1 MAAGSISAS
10 MDSYPQD
17 LALFIDGHWLRG
29 GGRDEREIVDPA
41 TGEVIGRLPLATTAD
56 LDAALASSAK
66 AFESWRAVSAWQ
78 RAAILRRA
86 AQLIGERKSAL
97 AAVLTMDNGKPLA
110 DALGEIDRVIET
122 VQWCSEEAT
131 RTYGRT
137 FSPRAPGLMQATSK
151 RPIGPVAAFAPWNFP
166 AVLAVRK
173 IAAALAAG
181 CTIIVKP
188 AEETPAVCV
197 GLVRAFHD
205 AGVPPGVLN
214 LVFGVPSQVSEHLI
228 ASPVI
233 RKVSFTGSVPVGRL
247 LYRLAGQGL
256 KAITME
262 LGGHSP
268 VVVCADVDVQKV
280 AADCAAFKYRNAG
293 QVCLSPNRFFVH
305 EAVYD
310 AFVARFIEVANNLR
324 IGPGGEA
331 GVQMG
336 PLNNARRLEAAE
348 RFVAN
353 ARDGGARVSLGG
365 KRIGTRGYFFEPT
378 VLTGLGDSASIMS
391 EEPFCPVAPIVPF
404 ATLDEAIEMANA
416 VEFGLA
422 AYAFTNASD
431 NAAALSE
438 RFEAGWI
445 GINSFTPALA
455 DAPLGGMKDSGVGYE
470 GGPEGLDAYLQTR
483 FLSHD
488 RAYPSAR

>member
-1 MAAGSISAS
+1 MSAS
-10 MDSYPQD
+10 TTGSSNQYPQD
-17 LALFIDGHWLRG
+17 LALYIDGQFQRG
-29 GGRDEREIVDPA
+29 GAREERDVIDPA
-41 TGEVIGRLPLATTAD
+41 TGDAIGSLPMATTAD
-56 LDAALASSAK
+56 LEAALASSAR
-66 AFESWRAVSAWQ
+66 AFSGWREVSAWQ

-86 AQLIGERKSAL
+86 AQLIAERKHAL

-110 DALGEIDRVIET
+110 DSLGEIDRVVET

-131 RTYGRT
+131 RIYGRT
-137 FSPRAPGLMQATSK
+137 LPPRAPGLTQATNK
-151 RPIGPVAAFAPWNFP
+151 RPIGPVAAFSPWNFP

-173 IAAALAAG
+173 IGAALAAG
-181 CTIIVKP
+181 CTIIIKP

-214 LVFGVPSQVSEHLI
+214 LVFGTPSHVSEHLI

-233 RKVSFTGSVPVGRL
+233 RKVTFTGSVPVGRL
-247 LYRLAGQGL
+247 LYKLAGDGL

-268 VVVCADVDVQKV
+268 VVVCEDVDVRKV
-280 AADCAAFKYRNAG
+280 AAACAAFKFRNAG

-305 EAVYD
+305 ESVYD
-310 AFVARFIEVANNLR
+310 SFVTHFIDIAKNLTV
-324 IGPGGEA
+324 GPGGDA
-331 GVQMG
+331 RTQMG
-336 PLNNARRLEAAE
+336 PLNNTRRLEAAE
-348 RFVAN
+348 RFVAE
-353 ARDGGARVSLGG
+353 AHGRGATVSLGG
-365 KRIGTRGYFFEPT
+365 KRIGKRGFFFEPT
-378 VLTGLGDSASIMS
+378 VLTGTIEGASIMT

-404 ATLDEAIEMANA
+404 ATLDEAIAKANA

-431 NAAALSE
+431 KVAELSE
-438 RFEAGWI
+438 RLEAGWI
-445 GINSFTPALA
+445 GINSFTPALP

-470 GGPEGLDAYLQTR
+470 GGPEGLDAYLQIR

-488 RAYPSAR
+488 HAFFTLR

>member
-1 MAAGSISAS
+1 MSAAS
-10 MDSYPQD
+10 MPGSATSYPQD
-17 LALFIDGHWLRG
+17 LALFIGGQWLRG
-29 GGRDEREIVDPA
+29 GGRSERDIIDPA
-41 TGEVIGRLPLATTAD
+41 SGEVIGQLPLATAAD
-56 LDAALASSAK
+56 LDAALETSAR
-66 AFESWRAVSAWQ
+66 AFESWRTISAWQ

-86 AQLIGERKSAL
+86 AQLITERKSAL

-110 DALGEIDRVIET
+110 DALAEIDRVVET

-137 FSPRAPGLMQATSK
+137 LAPRAPGLVQSTSK

-181 CTIIVKP
+181 CTVIVKP

-214 LVFGVPSQVSEHLI
+214 LVFGVPSEVSQHLI

-247 LYRLAGQGL
+247 LYTLASKGL

-268 VVVCADVDVQKV
+268 VIVCADVDVQKV
-280 AADCAAFKYRNAG
+280 AADCAVFKYRNAG

-305 EAVYD
+305 EAIHD
-310 AFVARFIEVANNLR
+310 AFVARFIEVAKNLK
-324 IGPGGEA
+324 IGPGADA

-348 RFVAN
+348 RFLAD
-353 ARDGGARVSLGG
+353 ARDGGAKVALGG
-365 KRIGTRGYFFEPT
+365 KRIGARGFFFEPT
-378 VLTGLGDSASIMS
+378 VLTRLGDRAAIMS

-404 ATLDEAIEMANA
+404 AALDEAIAKANA
-416 VEFGLA
+416 VDFGLA

-431 NAAALSE
+431 KAAALSE
-438 RFEAGWI
+438 RLEAGWI

-470 GGPEGLDAYLQTR
+470 GGPEGLDAYQQIR

-488 RAYPSAR
+488 RAYPSGR

>member
-1 MAAGSISAS
+1 MNDAAAPAGV
-10 MDSYPQD
+10 YPQN
-17 LALFIDGHWLRG
+17 LALFIDGQWLRG
-29 GGRDEREIVDPA
+29 AGRAERDVIDPA
-41 TGEVIGRLPLATTAD
+41 TGDVIAHLPLASAD
-56 LDAALASSAK
+56 DIDAALASSAK
-66 AFESWRAVSAWQ
+66 AFVTWRDTSAWQ
-78 RAAILRRA
+78 RATILRQA
-86 AQLIGERKSAL
+86 AQLIGERKVAL
-97 AAVLTMDNGKPLA
+97 AAVLTMDNGKPLG
-110 DALGEIDRVIET
+110 DALGEIDRVVET
-122 VQWCSEEAT
+122 VLWCSEQAT

-137 FSPRAPGLMQATSK
+137 FPPRAPGLLQATSK

-188 AEETPAVCV
+188 AEETPAACV
-197 GLVRAFHD
+197 GLVRAFQD

-214 LVFGVPSQVSEHLI
+214 LVFGVPSEVSQRLI

-247 LYRLAGQGL
+247 LYQLASAGL

-268 VVVCADVDVQKV
+268 VIVCADVDVDRV

-310 AFVARFIEVANNLR
+310 AFVARFVEVAKNLR
-324 IGPGGEA
+324 VGAGADA

-336 PLNNARRLEAAE
+336 PLNNARRLDAAE
-348 RFVAN
+348 RFVVD
-353 ARDGGARVSLGG
+353 ARDHGARVALGG
-365 KRIGTRGYFFEPT
+365 KRIGKRGFFFEPT
-378 VLTGLGDSASIMS
+378 VLTGIDESASIMS
-391 EEPFCPVAPIVPF
+391 EEPFCPVAPIVSF
-404 ATLDEAIEMANA
+404 STLDDAIAKANA

-422 AYAFTNASD
+422 AYAFTNAGD
-431 NAAALSE
+431 KAAALSE
-438 RFEAGWI
+438 RLEAGWI

-488 RAYPSAR
+488 RAYSAAR

>member
-1 MAAGSISAS
+1 MSVPNI
-10 MDSYPQD
+10 YPQD
-17 LALFIDGHWLRG
+17 LALCIDGEWLRG
-29 GGRDEREIVDPA
+29 SGRAERDVIDPA
-41 TGEVIGRLPLATTAD
+41 TGDVIGYLPLATRAD
-56 LDAALASSAK
+56 LDAALVSSDR
-66 AFESWRAVSAWQ
+66 AFASWRNVTAWQ

-86 AQLIGERKSAL
+86 AQLIGERKPML

-110 DALGEIDRVIET
+110 DALGEIDRVVET
-122 VQWCSEEAT
+122 VLWCSEEAT

-137 FSPRAPGLMQATSK
+137 LAQRAPGLMQSTSK

-173 IAAALAAG
+173 IAAALATG

-197 GLVRAFHD
+197 GIVRAFND
-205 AGVPPGVLN
+205 AGVPPGVIN
-214 LVFGVPSQVSEHLI
+214 LVFGMPSEVSAHLI

-247 LYRLAGQGL
+247 LYQLAGAGL

-268 VVVCADVDVQKV
+268 VVVCEDVDVQRV
-280 AADCAAFKYRNAG
+280 AADCAMFKYRNAG

-305 EAVYD
+305 ESIHD
-310 AFVARFIEVANNLR
+310 EFVARFVEVARSLKV
-324 IGPGGEA
+324 GPGSAA

-336 PLNNARRLEAAE
+336 PLNNERRLDAAQ
-348 RFVAN
+348 RFVAQ
-353 ARDGGARVSLGG
+353 ASDSGARVALGG

-378 VLTGLGDSASIMS
+378 VLTRIGDGASIMN

-404 ATLDEAIEMANA
+404 TTLDEAIQKANA
-416 VEFGLA
+416 VDFGLA
-422 AYAFTNASD
+422 AYAFTRSSHNAM
-431 NAAALSE
+431 AFSE

-445 GINSFTPALA
+445 GVNSFTPALA

-470 GGPEGLDAYLQTR
+470 GGPEGLDAYQQIR

-488 RAYPSAR
+488 AAYGSAR

>member
-1 MAAGSISAS
+1 MAADSPRVAAQ
-10 MDSYPQD
+10 SYPQD
-17 LALFIDGHWLRG
+17 LALFVDGQWLRG
-29 GGRDEREIVDPA
+29 GGREERDILDPA
-41 TGEVIGRLPLATTAD
+41 TGEILGRLPLATTAD
-56 LDAALASSAK
+56 LDTALASSAR
-66 AFESWRAVSAWQ
+66 AFESWRGVSAWQ

-86 AQLIGERKSAL
+86 AQLISERKSAL

-110 DALGEIDRVIET
+110 DALGEIDRVVET
-122 VQWCSEEAT
+122 VLWCSEEAT
-131 RTYGRT
+131 RIYGRT
-137 FSPRAPGLMQATSK
+137 WPPRASGLLQATSK

-197 GLVRAFHD
+197 GLVRAFDD
-205 AGVPPGVLN
+205 AGVPAGVLN
-214 LVFGVPSQVSEHLI
+214 LVFGVPSLVSEHLI

-280 AADCAAFKYRNAG
+280 AADCAVFKYRNAG
-293 QVCLSPNRFFVH
+293 QVCLSPNRFLVH

-310 AFVARFIEVANNLR
+310 AFVARFIEVARKLR
-324 IGPGGEA
+324 IGPGAEA

-348 RFVAN
+348 RFVAD
-353 ARDGGARVSLGG
+353 ASDGGAQVALGG
-365 KRIGTRGYFFEPT
+365 NRIGTRGFFFAPT
-378 VLTGLGDSASIMS
+378 VLTGLGEGASIMT
-391 EEPFCPVAPIVPF
+391 EEPFCPVAPIVSF
-404 ATLDEAIEMANA
+404 ETLDEAIAKANA

-422 AYAFTNASD
+422 AYAFTNAG
-431 NAAALSE
+431 NHAAELSE
-438 RFEAGWI
+438 RLEAGWI
-445 GINSFTPALA
+445 GINNFTPALA

-488 RAYPSAR
+488 RVYPSAR